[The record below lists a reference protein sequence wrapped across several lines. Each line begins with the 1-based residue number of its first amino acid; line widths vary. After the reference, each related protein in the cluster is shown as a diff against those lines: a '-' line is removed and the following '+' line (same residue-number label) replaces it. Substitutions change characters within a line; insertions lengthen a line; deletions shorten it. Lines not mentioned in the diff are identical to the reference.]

1 MKVQKKVKETK
12 LVQNHENESMSLCD
26 VKKVLY
32 GLTSVFCTYK
42 GSVVVYVP
50 NIQCCYLRIDPYKT
64 NHRSSRYSFKEVYA
78 LRDCLIQLSG
88 SSRFN
93 TFNTSYDMTA
103 YFIERYVI
111 SFERDERKDNR
122 RKLTDLLKPILDK
135 TNCCMIDEVS
145 KVDSFGI
152 RIAERVTASVA

>member
-12 LVQNHENESMSLCD
+12 VVQNSENESMSLCD

-32 GLTSVFCTYK
+32 GLTPVFCTYK
-42 GSVVVYVP
+42 GSVVVDVP
-50 NIQCCYLRIDPYKT
+50 NTQCCYLRIDPYKT

-93 TFNTSYDMTA
+93 TSYDMTA

-122 RKLTDLLKPILDK
+122 RKLTDLLKPLLDK
-135 TNCCMIDEVS
+135 TNCCLIDEVS

-152 RIAERVTASVA
+152 RIAERMTASVA